1 MVERVESRMIIYL
14 YVQISKKYCN
24 ESYFNNNFERQK
36 KWSNYVT
43 KTILIVLKVTILI
56 KNILHKNSLIS
67 SYIMNYSN
75 FSLAFSEIR

>member
-1 MVERVESRMIIYL
+1 MNRILIIIL
-14 YVQISKKYCN
+14 KGK
-24 ESYFNNNFERQK
+24 K
-36 KWSNYVT
+36 KWNNYVT